1 MLKKYKFILA
11 DKLQNIF
18 YYLIRAYSR
27 TFRLRVENE
36 KPWLD
41 HLRGGGRILLCCW
54 HQQFFSAVR
63 YFKNYAPY
71 HPCLLYTSRAH
82 ETPEHL
88 VCRLLLEKKK
98 KKQK

>member
-36 KPWLD
+36 KPLA
-41 HLRGGGRILLCCW
+41 RSPAGRRKDTAVLLASAV
-54 HQQFFSAVR
+54 FSAVR
-63 YFKNYAPY
+63 YFKNMP
-71 HPCLLYTSRAH
+71 PIIR
-82 ETPEHL
+82 
-88 VCRLLLEKKK
+88 R
-98 KKQK
+98 

>member
-41 HLRGGGRILLCCW
+41 HLRGGGRILLCLSLI
-54 HQQFFSAVR
+54 HISEPTR
-63 YFKNYAPY
+63 PY
-71 HPCLLYTSRAH
+71 
-82 ETPEHL
+82 
-88 VCRLLLEKKK
+88 
-98 KKQK
+98 